1 VQFSGGIR
9 LDGFQPV
16 EYDVHA
22 EGTGMTLRYPEG
34 LRSSVN
40 ASLSLTGPLT
50 SPLLSGKVDVYH
62 ANYSLRV
69 DPTRG
74 LFDLVGGGSGAGAP
88 DVSLP
93 AAASETPI
101 SLDIRVNSGVL
112 PFIENK
118 NAAISGS
125 ADVQIQGTFDRP
137 IVTGRVDL
145 DRGNWVFGGY
155 RYRLQS
161 GSIDFSNPAQLEPYF
176 DIAAFTRVRATG
188 QSYEI
193 SLRLSGSIQRGLRL
207 TVQSEPYLP
216 DFQIF
221 SLLLGETGDVSTA
234 ELRARTASQQQ
245 QNDAI
250 QRAALVFLTSP
261 ISGTIGS
268 VVERATFI
276 DTVQI
281 VPLIGSD
288 TTLQQNPTARV
299 TLGQRISSRLY
310 LTYARTLTGR
320 QTDINEIILVEFDQN
335 DQISWILSRNE
346 DRSFGLDFR
355 IKYVFK

>member
-1 VQFSGGIR
+1 MNAR
-9 LDGFQPV
+9 LDF
-16 EYDVHA
+16 
-22 EGTGMTLRYPEG
+22 
-34 LRSSVN
+34 
-40 ASLSLTGPLT
+40 TGPLT
-50 SPLLSGKVDVYH
+50 APLLSGTVDVYH
-62 ANYSLRV
+62 ANYSMQV
-69 DPTRG
+69 DPNLGYLG
-74 LFDLVGGGSGAGAP
+74 LMAGGTGTGDAGVA
-88 DVSLP
+88 LP
-93 AAASETPI
+93 AARSDTPI
-101 SLDIRVNSGVL
+101 SLDIRVTSGVV

-118 NAAISGS
+118 DAAISGS
-125 ADVQIQGTFDRP
+125 ADVLIQGTFDRP

-145 DRGNWVFGGY
+145 DRGEWTFGGY
-155 RYRLQS
+155 RYQLQS

-193 SLRLSGSIQRGLRL
+193 TLRLSGSFRGGLKL
-207 TVQSEPYLP
+207 NVQSEPYLP
-216 DFQIF
+216 EFQVF

-245 QNDAI
+245 QNEAI
-250 QRAALVFLTSP
+250 SRAAFVFLTSP
-261 ISGTIGS
+261 ISGTIGN

-281 VPLIGSD
+281 VPLLGSD
-288 TTLQQNPTARV
+288 TALQQNPTARV